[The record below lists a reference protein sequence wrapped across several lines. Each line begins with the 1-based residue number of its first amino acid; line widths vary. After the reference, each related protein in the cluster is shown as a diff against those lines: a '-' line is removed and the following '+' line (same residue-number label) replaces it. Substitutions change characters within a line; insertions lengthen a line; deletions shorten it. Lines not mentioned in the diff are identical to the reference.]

1 MHYDTNC
8 HRCPLSAGP
17 RAAGT
22 RVCVP
27 GDGPRPASVALYGE
41 APAANEEREG
51 RPFVGDAGRELDAVL
66 VRAGLSRA
74 DIFVG
79 NVIRCRLPQEH
90 KPNAEEVDACRYYTV
105 QELAEVRP
113 VVIVALGGSAL
124 KALTGQSKIGE
135 NRGKLLPLKADYRSD
150 VRVLATYHPAAYLHN
165 PAQRQTYSQA
175 LVDDLKL
182 AVRTARPD
190 KAEIVPV
197 AIDEGEAR
205 RTLATL
211 YRADVELAV
220 DVEWQTLKP
229 RNAPQGWWPWSRR
242 GGVYPQALTVSFA
255 GRVEGQVRACAL
267 RLTDANRTAVGR
279 VLAERWI
286 TLHNAPGDLI
296 WLYSLG
302 FAVRLR
308 HDTLL
313 WASLHHLDTSLSLDA
328 LASMLTEMPPT
339 WKRETETTVGRMP
352 RTEAEWT
359 ALLERNAQDAAATLL
374 LAEALRKRTLNE
386 QAKRLY
392 ARVLM
397 PAVQQL
403 ARASLAGIPM
413 DREMLRRLDRAA
425 RKKIARLREEAG
437 EALGL
442 GADYERVLTSD
453 AKLGPVLERVLR
465 IELPRTEKDQ
475 RPSVTK
481 DVLAEHADKHPA
493 VPKIREAR
501 HLQTLCQNYI
511 DPWGGLLD
519 LQGGGDNRLHTVYRL
534 ASARTGRTSAQAEAG
549 GTFQQFPR
557 EEVFKRAMRAPDGWK
572 VLHVDQS
579 QIEMRI
585 AAWIAQ
591 EQRMLQFIR
600 DGVDMHDVMAGWIQA
615 LAKGYTLDRYLAEKE
630 TWMAKVTS
638 DQRRSAKVYNFGLLF
653 GGTWRVIVRLGRQ
666 DYGIVFTQDE
676 AEHGYE
682 AYHALYPGLRAWHES
697 HRPLLAQ
704 GYIDLPTG
712 RRRSVAGLE
721 YEDDEGKMRKLIN
734 AGPQGIASDL
744 ALFCANVTYER
755 AADALGKHFNLA
767 EYNGFFH
774 DAAIYIVHDDAV
786 DLMRYIVR
794 DTWEHPPLERLGL
807 ELTVPLAADVG
818 VGQTWEDAI
827 ADAKNTV

>member
-8 HRCPLSAGP
+8 RRCPLSAGP

-41 APAANEEREG
+41 APAAIEEREA
-51 RPFVGDAGRELDAVL
+51 RPFVGDAGHELDAVL
-66 VRAGLSRA
+66 GRAGLRRA
-74 DIFVG
+74 DVFIG
-79 NVIRCRLPQEH
+79 NVIRCRLPQDH

-105 QELAEVRP
+105 QELVDVQPAI
-113 VVIVALGGSAL
+113 IVALGGSAL

-135 NRGKLLPLKADYRSD
+135 NRGKLLPLLPAYRSD
-150 VRVLATYHPAAYLHN
+150 IRVLPTYHPAAYLHN
-165 PAQRQTYSQA
+165 PTMRETYSQA

-182 AVRTARPD
+182 AVRTAHPER
-190 KAEIVPV
+190 AEGVSV

-205 RTLATL
+205 RTLVGL

-229 RNAPQGWWPWSRR
+229 RNAPEGWWPWSRR
-242 GGVYPQALTVSFA
+242 GGVYPQALTISFA
-255 GRVEGQVRACAL
+255 GRVDGQVQACTL
-267 RLTDANRTAVGR
+267 RLSAGNKAAGAR
-279 VLAERWI
+279 VLAERPI
-286 TLHNAPGDLI
+286 TLHSAAGDLI

-302 FAVRLR
+302 FKVRLR

-313 WASLHHLDTSLSLDA
+313 LASLHHLDTSLSLAA
-328 LASMLTEMPPT
+328 LASMLTEMPPA
-339 WKRETETTVGRMP
+339 WKRETETTVGRLP
-352 RTEAEWT
+352 RTEAEWE
-359 ALLERNAQDAAATLL
+359 ALLERNAQDAVATLL
-374 LAEALRKRTLNE
+374 LAEALRKRTLNP

-392 ARVLM
+392 VHVLM

-413 DREMLRRLDRAA
+413 DREMLWKLDRAA

-442 GADYERVLTSD
+442 GAEYERVLTSD
-453 AKLGPVLERVLR
+453 ARLGPVLERVLHV
-465 IELPRTEKDQ
+465 ELPRTEKDQ

-481 DVLAEHADKHPA
+481 DALAEHADKHPA

-511 DPWGGLLD
+511 DPWSGLLD
-519 LQGGGDNRLHTVYRL
+519 LQGESDNRLHTVYRL
-534 ASARTGRTSAQAEAG
+534 ATAKTGRTSAQAEAG

-572 VLHVDQS
+572 VLHVDLS

-585 AAWIAQ
+585 AAWRAQ

-600 DGVDMHDVMAGWIQA
+600 EGVDMHSVMAGWIQA

-630 TWMAKVTS
+630 VWTAQVTS
-638 DQRRSAKVYNFGLLF
+638 AQRRSAKVYNFGLLF

-666 DYGIVFTQDE
+666 DYGIIFTQPE

-682 AYHALYPGLRAWHES
+682 AYHALYPDLRAWHES
-697 HRPLLAQ
+697 HRSLLVQ

-712 RRRSVAGLE
+712 RRRSVVGLE

-755 AADALGKHFNLA
+755 AADVLGEYFHLA

-774 DAAIYIVHDDAV
+774 DAAVYIVHDDLV
-786 DLMRYIVR
+786 DLMHYIIR
-794 DTWEHPPLERLGL
+794 DTWEHPPLERLRL
-807 ELTVPLAADVG
+807 ELTVPLVADVG

-827 ADAKNTV
+827 NDAKG